1 MYFCSRASSDYHAEQ
16 QLRRAMSWEAA
27 FVDFMKEWTAD
38 PENTKHMEVHFKEEP
53 TSRKE

>member
-27 FVDFMKEWTAD
+27 FVDFMKEWTTD
-38 PENTKHMEVHFKEEP
+38 EENTKHMEVHFKEEP